1 MGAPPAPP
9 RSTMHTIVGPQSA
22 SDVQKIGSQMIPRR
36 LTQTLPSPRCSQ
48 VVPLATKQV
57 PLPPQ
62 SVVFA
67 QASHSRSAVHGGGIV
82 VEEVEDVGAAVV
94 LVVAVVV
101 VVGHGPQSCG
111 HVEQPSAGPH
121 SPSPHT
127 QLQGGDPPVQLQRP
141 ARQSAM
147 TCLRHALLDLPLRPL
162 AATSSLQAVE
172 PHGGAAFATEART
185 PTPSASTANP
195 MSIL

>member
-1 MGAPPAPP
+1 MGTALEPP

-22 SDVQKIGSQMIPRR
+22 SDVQPGSQMIPRR
-36 LTQTLPSPRCSQ
+36 LTQTFPAPRCSQ
-48 VVPLATKQV
+48 VVPLTTKQV

-62 SVVFA
+62 SVVFP

-82 VEEVEDVGAAVV
+82 VEVEVGAVVV

-101 VVGHGPQSCG
+101 VVGQGPQSCG
-111 HVEQPSAGPH
+111 HAEQSSAGPH

-162 AATSSLQAVE
+162 AAISSLQAV
-172 PHGGAAFATEART
+172 
-185 PTPSASTANP
+185 
-195 MSIL
+195 

>member
-36 LTQTLPSPRCSQ
+36 LTQTFPSPRCSQ

-62 SVVFA
+62 SVVFR

-82 VEEVEDVGAAVV
+82 VEVEDVGAVVV
-94 LVVAVVV
+94 LVVVVV
-101 VVGHGPQSCG
+101 VMVVGGHGPQSAG
-111 HVEQPSAGPH
+111 HVEQSSAGPH

-127 QLQGGDPPVQLQRP
+127 QLQRGDPPVQLQRP
-141 ARQSAM
+141 SRHSDV
-147 TCLRHALLDLPLRPL
+147 TCLRHALLALPLRPL
-162 AATSSLQAVE
+162 AAISSLQAV
-172 PHGGAAFATEART
+172 
-185 PTPSASTANP
+185 
-195 MSIL
+195 